1 MVGTPQDIIDEHTAD
16 IRQAQ
21 SSGQASNGTPLDAEL
36 AVGGWEMIAEGRY
49 QPRRT
54 RGSYVGRVLG

>member
-1 MVGTPQDIIDEHTAD
+1 MNAETP
-16 IRQAQ
+16 
-21 SSGQASNGTPLDAEL
+21 NNPLAGFTTQHPATNVEQC
-36 AVGGWEMIAEGRY
+36 VPGWEMIAEGRY